1 LRVIRQIKAI
11 STLLVI
17 LLLLCSAIIGALVS
31 YMWVMSSYY
40 NMPEDS
46 TLLVVEDVTFPIG
59 NFSYFN
65 LTVLNP
71 SNSASDVNITAF
83 RLTVKETNETY
94 DVATIEY
101 PDQLP
106 FLLARGTRQTFKCIE
121 NWSNFAGDTV
131 RIEPIAAA
139 STESYPYVT
148 PREELTITP
157 SFDSSQTVGYFNL
170 TVANSENSI
179 INLTISE
186 ISVLGQ
192 SLSGTTPALP
202 YVLPPSQ
209 AQVFQCERNWDDLR
223 GLNVTVT
230 VRTAEGYESTYET
243 NQLQGAV
250 LSIDEVR
257 FDYADTKHFNITV
270 HNAQDSTEAA
280 ILSMVNLTMA
290 NVSAITL
297 GTLPPL
303 NIVDIP
309 VSPNDTLVVECFWDW
324 STQRSMTVTVS
335 VFTKQGFA
343 APTKTVVTP
352 DAVVWNITEVKFD
365 LSDTDHFLVNVTN
378 TPCSLG
384 DINVTMIQLNDQ
396 NLTLSPPSA
405 VLASGEQVAFSCAV
419 NWTSLIG
426 QTVSITAFTDNG
438 MSISRIT
445 TTPFL
450 GLRFLNEPTWE
461 KSPIPYVNI
470 TISNSNNS
478 LVNATLVKVIFETE
492 NQTYEVDGTLTNP
505 PLTPNGS
512 VLRKGDNVT
521 IACPWNWT
529 LYPASDLTVTVQTE
543 DGSSI
548 SQTFKI
554 PDYTP

>member
-1 LRVIRQIKAI
+1 
-11 STLLVI
+11 
-17 LLLLCSAIIGALVS
+17 
-31 YMWVMSSYY
+31 
-40 NMPEDS
+40 MPEDL

-59 NFSYFN
+59 DFSYFN

-83 RLTVKETNETY
+83 RLTVEETNETY

-106 FLLARGTRQTFKCIE
+106 FLLARGTRQAFKCIE

-131 RIEPIAAA
+131 RIEPTANA

-186 ISVLGQ
+186 ISVFGQ
-192 SLSGTTPALP
+192 SLPGTTPALP
-202 YVLPPSQ
+202 YVLPPNQ
-209 AQVFQCERNWDDLR
+209 TQVFQCERNWDDLR

-257 FDYADTKHFNITV
+257 FDYADTKHFKITV
-270 HNAQDSTEAA
+270 HNGQDSTEAA

-303 NIVDIP
+303 NIIDIP
-309 VSPNDTLVVECFWDW
+309 VSPNDTLVVECIWDW
-324 STQRSMTVTVS
+324 STQRNMTITVS
-335 VFTKQGFA
+335 VFTKQDFA
-343 APTKTVVTP
+343 APTITAVTP
-352 DAVVWNITEVKFD
+352 AEVVWNVTDAKFD
-365 LSDTDHFLVNVTN
+365 MGDTNHFLVNVTN
-378 TPCSLG
+378 TPCSLNA
-384 DINVTMIQLNDQ
+384 INIAKILLNETETVLDQ
-396 NLTLSPPSA
+396 PFA
-405 VLASGEQVAFSCAV
+405 VLTNGARVMLNCTLD
-419 NWTSLIG
+419 WTSLRGVNAILTVIAADESNISTIVSIPSVG
-426 QTVSITAFTDNG
+426 LNLLEDHFVFGTLRDPVTNFTIPYFNVTVSN
-438 MSISRIT
+438 SI
-445 TTPFL
+445 
-450 GLRFLNEPTWE
+450 
-461 KSPIPYVNI
+461 
-470 TISNSNNS
+470 NS
-478 LVNATLVKVIFETE
+478 L
-492 NQTYEVDGTLTNP
+492 P
-505 PLTPNGS
+505 
-512 VLRKGDNVT
+512 DNVT
-521 IACPWNWT
+521 ITKIVLEIGSETYEIDSDITNPMIGQQGYPLSKGARITFMCLFNWLRYLT
-529 LYPASDLTVTVQTE
+529 TNPVKTTVYTAEGFQASRTWQY
-543 DGSSI
+543 
-548 SQTFKI
+548 Q
-554 PDYTP
+554 P